1 MDIPRPLVFIG
12 IILLLGSWFVL
23 VDRDRQSTREK
34 IFLILAVVAIF
45 ATYRVMI
52 GVPVNDIFTP
62 IIKFFLEAPA
72 PAYP

>member
-1 MDIPRPLVFIG
+1 MYIPRPLVLIG

-34 IFLILAVVAIF
+34 IFLILAIIAIF
-45 ATYRVMI
+45 ATYRVMV
-52 GVPVNDIFTP
+52 GVPVNAIFTP

-72 PAYP
+72 PEYP

>member
-1 MDIPRPLVFIG
+1 MYIPRPLVLIG

-23 VDRDRQSTREK
+23 VDRDRQSTSEK

-52 GVPVNDIFTP
+52 GVPVSDIFTP
-62 IIKFFLEAPA
+62 IIKFFLEPPA